1 MEKKSGK
8 SFRSLVGY
16 FLLGLLFALLS
27 ILASRPM
34 AIQYA
39 RMSFSMGIDTRWIFW
54 LLLIFSALCMVPLLV
69 AIFRGL
75 YDQKM
80 LPKSLSFFLGEE
92 SKPDRDRMVWK
103 LRSWLFG
110 RIGMTIITGAAI
122 LLLNV
127 FLTRSSAIDD
137 DDVNGRLYELV
148 LQLRGVEQ
156 VNFSF
161 SKVAQLLYLTPSKD
175 ADQHLHDLLK
185 IVTDLKSAGAKAVL
199 ITLPEFPPEGKGVF
213 PLLRQI
219 EKSEIVV
226 WGIPFESYIESPS
239 KVADSLS
246 MPYPRWAQYLTA
258 ANELWRGPFLSR
270 LWHFDLASPLL
281 WKYKNYPPFETWQ
294 WHGDEIEFGDYKIPT
309 TRKGWVYALDRYT
322 GSIGPDF
329 YVHRGGSW
337 RIGMVVGG
345 GDPVRGFQMTK
356 YVGPMKVYDTLGYYT
371 YHRASDVESPW
382 LPFGQK
388 TFEWKVKDKIVLVAG
403 NYGRAVG
410 PYLPDRAYAVGLES
424 VLRGNLMKKPASGYL
439 WLSLACLALA
449 GFFAQRFRPLA
460 AILLMFVLAVCTLV
474 FASYLY
480 DRLNIIIDIFYP
492 LLSIAV
498 AMVVF
503 PTIAAMRREDE
514 EKRQISLKVVLGVVL
529 AGIVLYVG
537 FSMLRANPAEDGR
550 NVIIQ
555 DLQGLA
561 ARARYF
567 YQKPSSEGGGGN
579 SFSGIAMKDIS
590 PVPEKGA
597 FYSIEAVQ
605 KDNCVI
611 AGVGKVL
618 HGSDSVRVRI
628 RITQNRNVLEIIN

>member
-8 SFRSLVGY
+8 SFRSLAGY

-27 ILASRPM
+27 ILASRPI
-34 AIQYA
+34 AIQYT

-54 LLLIFSALCMVPLLV
+54 LLLIFSAICMVPLLV
-69 AIFRGL
+69 AVLRGL
-75 YDQKM
+75 YEQKI
-80 LPKSLSFFLGEE
+80 LPKSLGFFFGEE
-92 SKPDRDRMVWK
+92 SKADRDRIVWK
-103 LRSWLFG
+103 LRTWLFG

-137 DDVNGRLYELV
+137 DDVNGRVYELV
-148 LQLRGVEQ
+148 LQLRGVEH
-156 VNFSF
+156 VNLAF
-161 SKVAQLLYLTPSKD
+161 SKVAQLLYLTPSND
-175 ADQHLHDLLK
+175 VDEHLRDLLK

-219 EKSEIVV
+219 EKSGIVV
-226 WGIPFESYIESPS
+226 WGVPFESYPESPS
-239 KVADSLS
+239 KIADSLDVS
-246 MPYPRWAQYLTA
+246 WPSVAHYMTE

-270 LWHFDLASPLL
+270 LWHFDVALSLL
-281 WKYKNYPPFETWQ
+281 WKYESHPPFEIWQ
-294 WHGDEIEFGDYKIPT
+294 WLGNEIDSRIPMT
-309 TRKGWVYALDRYT
+309 KKGWVYALDRYT
-322 GSIGPDF
+322 GSIGPDL

-337 RIGMVVGG
+337 QIGMHFGG
-345 GDPVRGFQMTK
+345 GDPVRGFQFTK
-356 YVGPMKVYDTLGYYT
+356 YVGPKKGTDTLGYYT
-371 YHRASDVESPW
+371 YHWASDVESPW

-388 TFEWKVKDKIVLVAG
+388 TFEWKVKDKIVLLAG

-424 VLRGNLMKKPASGYL
+424 VLQGNLMKKPASGYL

-449 GFFAQRFRPLA
+449 GFFAYRFRPLA

-474 FASYLY
+474 FGSYLY
-480 DRLNIIIDIFYP
+480 DSLNIIIDIFYP
-492 LLSIAV
+492 LLSIGIAV
-498 AMVVF
+498 IVF
-503 PTIAAMRREDE
+503 PTIAVMSGEHE
-514 EKRQISLKVVLGVVL
+514 EQRKVSLKVVLGVVL
-529 AGIVLYVG
+529 AAIVLYIG
-537 FSMLRANPAEDGR
+537 FSMLRANPAEDTR

-555 DLQGLA
+555 DLQSLA

-567 YQKPSSEGGGGN
+567 YQKPSSEGGGGK
-579 SFSGIAMKDIS
+579 SFSGITMKDIA
-590 PVPEKGA
+590 PVPEKDA
-597 FYSIEAVQ
+597 FYFIESVQ

-618 HGSDSVRVRI
+618 HGPDSVRVRI
-628 RITQNRNVLEIIN
+628 RITENRNVIMIIN